1 MAEIKILLVDDHDLV
16 RAGLRAIIERRSDLL
31 VVGEASDGEAAVSLV
46 ESCQPD
52 LVILDAV
59 MPGPG
64 GLETTRA
71 LLAKSP
77 NVPIL
82 ILTGYPTVTLA
93 EQLLRAGATGFAK
106 KSAKPDELFEAIYTV
121 TKGERF
127 LHTELQDA
135 LTERYLAG
143 VHDDNLVALLTT
155 REIEILRLLAEGAK
169 NPEVAEQLKIS
180 IRTVDAHRSNIL
192 KKLAL
197 RTNADLTRFAI
208 ANRVISL

>member
-46 ESCQPD
+46 ESCQP
-52 LVILDAV
+52 DAV